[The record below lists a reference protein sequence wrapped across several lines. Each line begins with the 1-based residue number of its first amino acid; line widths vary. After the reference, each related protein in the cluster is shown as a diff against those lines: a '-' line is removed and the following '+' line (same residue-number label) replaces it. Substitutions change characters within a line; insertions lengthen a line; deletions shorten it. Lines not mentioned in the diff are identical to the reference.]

1 MELASEAAN
10 SFGNAEANQ
19 EKYAN
24 SVAGILQ
31 SISTEVQSFWLN
43 FINSDLVFDGLT
55 FVQQLVKSLSSAF
68 SGGGVTSILAVL
80 GGTVGLTFGKNI
92 GASVLKGIVSTI
104 TEDLPVALQM
114 GQNGSLFTMGDAVSK
129 VAEAAKAGATAEDI
143 AKKLSGLNVDQQK
156 MVLKSTGVGGELG
169 NQVLSQAA
177 SMQVGSAA
185 VDASKVKSLSN
196 AYSGLAAAL
205 GLSTKALTAF
215 LGVAAG
221 IAAISVGIA
230 IYQDYKNKLE
240 EAKNAAVELGN
251 EFDQLGEAEA
261 NTKEKIIELREVA
274 DSYWST
280 DEERRNAKNELLE
293 IQNKLIESYGKEAEG
308 LDLVTG
314 SIEAQTNALSG
325 LTKEKW
331 VSWGTQKTNGHSNED
346 LGQQAYDL
354 MNNPYSG
361 YEQGYLNP
369 TTRDTTGSDLTEV
382 LEEIQGLA
390 KAVGL
395 DITAET
401 SYEQGQAN
409 ILGYKISSSMMP
421 QETKTALASLIEEV
435 DKKRNNLSLDDPTK
449 EYYDV
454 LAERLGSMKG
464 EVDELIESN
473 AELANDFKMWH
484 LATNTSVVGG
494 EYEGTPYDLL
504 YDYKQSITDYQEV
517 LASGEEETIKA
528 AKEHYETLD
537 AYVDELIKND
547 SHSGEYSSLFTEPEQ
562 TLQNTTL
569 YKKRQFFEE
578 FKPYQYSSLGDKGY
592 TNQDLLSYAQN
603 PELSQD
609 IISSED
615 IEQMEKLV
623 SEVNAAGLS
632 VSDVIDDFVELGVVI
647 KEVGAPEVKDLTFSQ
662 TIKNVSTLQESLTKV
677 TALYKQ
683 IESDNKDGKFTGLQA
698 ADFDTI
704 QETFGS
710 AFGTDTMSQWLT
722 KLQEANTDAEKLK
735 STLKDMMVDWVGVQ
749 DPFKKAVDDG
759 DIQELTTLLQS
770 LGLTIGSLTAEQEKS
785 VDAQV
790 KLAGGS
796 DDLARNID
804 TTAQALVA
812 EAEKVGATS
821 TAYNALYI
829 QKLVASKTID
839 FVSGDLQQLNTIMQG
854 LGLGR
859 QAWVDYYNAKAN
871 YETMSS
877 VLTAGDEASKT
888 DRAKVWATLG
898 TAGYKGNNLEDGL
911 EWYNKEYLPSQ
922 EQILIDDL
930 QDLSKLN
937 VSNIDPTV
945 LSPDTS
951 SGGSTADPEAVE
963 WQERRIKYL
972 EKEHNLLTKIYEDE
986 KELYTERRQAY
997 SDAIGWDQQ
1006 QIQAYTESKN
1016 NWKKLY
1022 EDNLSSVIGLTDTEG
1037 KNPVTRE
1044 MIEGIQSGVVAF
1056 DAGKYAKDD
1065 YDKIKE
1071 VLEYYDSFIEAD
1083 EKILDLEKEISEHR
1097 TAIVESRIQ
1106 EIEQVLTLQQT
1117 EASMLSTRQS
1127 MAETTGQLVT
1137 EDDYKKMIRNSKS
1150 QISSYYDEID
1160 VYEEYLDE
1168 LEEGSEEYAEVE
1180 NKIASCNNAI
1190 LEARAQQAEWN
1201 EEIKKIP
1208 ITRLESYLSSL
1219 SRIKALMENMQSE
1232 VEAIGGTLNA
1242 DQIQTFISLDSEEL
1256 EARSKQLAEYQ
1267 KLINSYEWGS
1277 TKYEETESSMQEIE
1291 SSISSIVTE
1300 MTEWNKQILNLPIDK
1315 LTESNE
1321 KLSTSIEALTEQEE
1335 DYNTAI
1341 DAVTSSI
1348 DEKIDA
1354 INKERDA
1361 TEEYYDDQIEK
1372 IQDVVDA
1379 LEEENELRDK
1389 RLAVEEAEYDLNKA
1403 MNQRNVAVIDDNG
1416 QTKYIADEDSV
1427 RQAQNDLDE
1436 AQYAYKIYLLQ
1447 QEIEKLEDERDELL
1461 EQYDDQ
1467 IEALEDIS
1475 EKWEKITSNIQ
1486 LAKDQLVATN
1496 YLGEGWLNKVLTGN
1510 DQAIFD
1516 KFVVEYKENDDM
1528 LTAAQDMLDS
1538 NNRIITLLQAYVDD
1552 YMAGKVSYEE
1562 AFANIKAISGYI
1574 TTGLG
1579 VTTNLEETLSY
1590 LKGEDFKSFLGTLSS
1605 AAQEEADKYGQY
1617 LAAVQKNSDY
1627 MEDYQV
1633 SLNDLSGTISENIK
1647 ALKAS
1652 YEAATNQ
1659 TVATNTLS
1667 RTIAAAANI
1676 SVQGEGVS
1684 TLGDAYVHHSG
1695 INTGYI
1701 GASTSDE
1708 KLEALKAMTL
1718 SPLKPDEMPALL
1730 QAGEIVL
1737 NRSQQDTLLS
1747 NIKKLGANTVNPVI
1761 AAAAPKSGTVV
1772 NMTLSNLT
1780 FHEIQNGQ
1788 DFANYITKNLSSA
1801 IAQASF

>member
-1 MELASEAAN
+1 MAYKEAMDLANDATEV
-10 SFGNAEANQ
+10 GNTALANQ
-19 EKYAN
+19 EKYAESLSGKLTALKTEVETLWLN
-24 SVAGILQ
+24 LYGSEEVGEMVDMASTVVKGISEVISNGDGLNIALISGLGLALAKAIVSVLPSVLASTPVMQTLGTKVASMLGGSLEGAVAGTAGAGVAGAAAIVAGMIGIAIWRGVEQNLKAKAENISKAVESADTAIADTDSIRDYTDLVKELRAKLADSNLTESERYNVKSQLYEIQNKLNETYGEEANQLDLVNGKYEDQIKNLDTLSKKQILEWKGGSQ
-31 SISTEVQSFWLN
+31 SSKGGFGQTVTTSNKTAGENAKTYLTSDLSASDATIAATVSSGFFSIPNVSKAIKALSYAVNEFDGVSLDWAQNLKTATLGFNGLNPEEIAAIIPSLKKSISATRDKYDIDSADYEIVDNLY
-43 FINSDLVFDGLT
+43 T
-55 FVQQLVKSLSSAF
+55 SLSNYETKLNSEIDQATRLSEMLTLSELFEKDDDANLYLNYKEAIENYKEAFANGDNTADAKAEFEKYQAQIDEDTDEWHQRIYQGIYDDFVNTSEGYREQLISGAFGTGGDLNSQVEAIRGYQVDGVQVEDQDIPTLRKTDKEFDKNF
-68 SGGGVTSILAVL
+68 SGVEKFFEDLGYDDPTQAAIDHLIKVGAILGEIKDETKDIFNYALKKTEDTINKVDNIKTATDKI
-80 GGTVGLTFGKNI
+80 GTVFKDLEENKTLSADNYATLYDTFGGETGLSDIDSWMQKISMAKGDVEETEKLINEMVAAWIELKN
-92 GASVLKGIVSTI
+92 
-104 TEDLPVALQM
+104 P
-114 GQNGSLFTMGDAVSK
+114 
-129 VAEAAKAGATAEDI
+129 AEDI
-143 AKKLSGLNVDQQK
+143 AKADAEIINQS
-156 MVLKSTGVGGELG
+156 LKEIGATYKDLDATA
-169 NQVLSQAA
+169 QAK
-177 SMQVGSAA
+177 VNEA
-185 VDASKVKSLSN
+185 VKERYGDKETRALEEISKDEI
-196 AYSGLAAAL
+196 AAL
-205 GLSTKALTAF
+205 
-215 LGVAAG
+215 
-221 IAAISVGIA
+221 
-230 IYQDYKNKLE
+230 
-240 EAKNAAVELGN
+240 
-251 EFDQLGEAEA
+251 EAEA
-261 NTKEKIIELREVA
+261 TQLGL
-274 DSYWST
+274 T
-280 DEERRNAKNELLE
+280 T
-293 IQNKLIESYGKEAEG
+293 EAEKNYYLQKILNAFT
-308 LDLVTG
+308 LDTSG
-314 SIEAQTNALSG
+314 DITALQNVCG
-325 LTKEKW
+325 VLKI
-331 VSWGTQKTNGHSNED
+331 
-346 LGQQAYDL
+346 A
-354 MNNPYSG
+354 SG
-361 YEQGYLNP
+361 YWVKYYKA
-369 TTRDTTGSDLTEV
+369 R
-382 LEEIQGLA
+382 QGLA
-390 KAVGL
+390 EL
-395 DITAET
+395 TE
-401 SYEQGQAN
+401 
-409 ILGYKISSSMMP
+409 IS
-421 QETKTALASLIEEV
+421 
-435 DKKRNNLSLDDPTK
+435 
-449 EYYDV
+449 
-454 LAERLGSMKG
+454 
-464 EVDELIESN
+464 
-473 AELANDFKMWH
+473 
-484 LATNTSVVGG
+484 
-494 EYEGTPYDLL
+494 
-504 YDYKQSITDYQEV
+504 SITDYDERSSRLQSFMETNDYLGSPDLEDAMLENDGKTYRKLSSEEISSV
-517 LASGEEETIKA
+517 INSATKELEYQQDYSSDQIEKQVNEAIGVEFKGTASG
-528 AKEHYETLD
+528 
-537 AYVDELIKND
+537 
-547 SHSGEYSSLFTEPEQ
+547 
-562 TLQNTTL
+562 
-569 YKKRQFFEE
+569 
-578 FKPYQYSSLGDKGY
+578 
-592 TNQDLLSYAQN
+592 
-603 PELSQD
+603 
-609 IISSED
+609 
-615 IEQMEKLV
+615 
-623 SEVNAAGLS
+623 
-632 VSDVIDDFVELGVVI
+632 
-647 KEVGAPEVKDLTFSQ
+647 
-662 TIKNVSTLQESLTKV
+662 
-677 TALYKQ
+677 
-683 IESDNKDGKFTGLQA
+683 
-698 ADFDTI
+698 
-704 QETFGS
+704 
-710 AFGTDTMSQWLT
+710 
-722 KLQEANTDAEKLK
+722 
-735 STLKDMMVDWVGVQ
+735 
-749 DPFKKAVDDG
+749 
-759 DIQELTTLLQS
+759 
-770 LGLTIGSLTAEQEKS
+770 
-785 VDAQV
+785 
-790 KLAGGS
+790 
-796 DDLARNID
+796 
-804 TTAQALVA
+804 
-812 EAEKVGATS
+812 
-821 TAYNALYI
+821 
-829 QKLVASKTID
+829 
-839 FVSGDLQQLNTIMQG
+839 
-854 LGLGR
+854 
-859 QAWVDYYNAKAN
+859 
-871 YETMSS
+871 
-877 VLTAGDEASKT
+877 
-888 DRAKVWATLG
+888 
-898 TAGYKGNNLEDGL
+898 
-911 EWYNKEYLPSQ
+911 
-922 EQILIDDL
+922 
-930 QDLSKLN
+930 
-937 VSNIDPTV
+937 
-945 LSPDTS
+945 S
-951 SGGSTADPEAVE
+951 SGSGSGSTADPEAVE

-1071 VLEYYDSFIEAD
+1071 VLEYYDSFLEAD
-1083 EKILDLEKEISEHR
+1083 EKIVDLEKEISEHR

-1117 EASMLSTRQS
+1117 EASMLSTNQS
-1127 MAETTGQLVT
+1127 IAETTGQLVT

-1232 VEAIGGTLNA
+1232 VEATGGTLNA

-1256 EARSKQLAEYQ
+1256 ETRSKQLAEYQ

-1291 SSISSIVTE
+1291 STISSIIVE

-1321 KLSTSIEALTEQEE
+1321 KLSTSIEAITEQEE
-1335 DYNTAI
+1335 EYNTVI

-1361 TEEYYDDQIEK
+1361 AEEYYDDQIEK

-1486 LAKDQLVATN
+1486 LAKDQMVALN
-1496 YLGEGWLNKVLTGN
+1496 YLGEGWLDKVLSGN

-1590 LKGEDFKSFLGTLSS
+1590 LKGEDFKNFLNTLSS

-1617 LAAVQKNSDY
+1617 LSAVQKNSDY

-1676 SVQGEGVS
+1676 SVQGEGIS

-1701 GASTSDE
+1701 GATTSDE

-1761 AAAAPKSGTVV
+1761 ATAAPKSGTVV

-1801 IAQASF
+1801 IAQATY